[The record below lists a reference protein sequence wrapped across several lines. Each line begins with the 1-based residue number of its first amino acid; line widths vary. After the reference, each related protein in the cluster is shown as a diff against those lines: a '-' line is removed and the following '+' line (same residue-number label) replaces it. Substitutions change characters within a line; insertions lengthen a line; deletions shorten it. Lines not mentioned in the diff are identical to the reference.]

1 MSRRKAII
9 LAGFLLFGCKT
20 ATERDPFPLLGPL
33 SAAERLALVEARAAA
48 ARTLAATVQ
57 VSMDSKE
64 LSGSFEVICLF
75 EDPGRLHMSAS
86 KGLLFS
92 SQPVFEVTFLPES
105 YRLAFA
111 NDEGEMETAAGPL
124 EDFPEQHPQMAELFW
139 LREVMFRP
147 GQINQGAK
155 KAAFEPPESA
165 SGRATNPSRLRGLTR
180 EGARIEYE
188 IDPATLRVEKAV
200 LRPPDR
206 SAALEIAY
214 SDYRRVD
221 QVFIPFRVEVRGPE
235 FHMLAAVGELEA
247 NQPVSREVFESAS
260 VPRDHPP

>member
-1 MSRRKAII
+1 MSRRSALI
-9 LAGFLLFGCKT
+9 LATLLPMGCKSSP
-20 ATERDPFPLLGPL
+20 ERDPFPPLGPL
-33 SAAERLALVEARAAA
+33 TAAERLALVQARAAA
-48 ARTLAATVQ
+48 ARTVSAVVQ

-92 SQPVFEVTFLPES
+92 SRPVFEVTFLPES

-111 NDEGEMETAAGPL
+111 KDEGEMETAAGPL
-124 EDFPEQHPQMAELFW
+124 AAFPEQHPQMAELFW

-147 GQINQGAK
+147 GRVAR
-155 KAAFEPPESA
+155 AASFESGDGSTGSA
-165 SGRATNPSRLRGLTR
+165 AGSSRLSGLTP

-188 IDPATLRVEKAV
+188 IDPATLRVDKAL

-214 SDYRRVD
+214 SEYRRVD

-235 FHMLAAVGELEA
+235 FHMLASVGELEA
-247 NQPVSREVFESAS
+247 NQPVSREVFENPSL
-260 VPRDHPP
+260 PRDNPP